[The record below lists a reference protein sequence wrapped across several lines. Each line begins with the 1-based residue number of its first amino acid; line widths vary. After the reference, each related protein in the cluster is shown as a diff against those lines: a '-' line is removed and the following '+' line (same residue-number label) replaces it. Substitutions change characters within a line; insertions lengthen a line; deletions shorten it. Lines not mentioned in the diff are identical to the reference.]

1 MKHFDLFL
9 LVAAYLVPLA
19 LGIQLLIDKRK
30 SVSRYIMAFTL
41 LTNSVINFFNYLYFV
56 EDYALYLPVHGIHA
70 AIEFLIFPS
79 IFIYIKSI
87 VSPRFELKKEWIHY
101 LPAIIM
107 LGLAHYIFYIYTGPK
122 DLMFFMENNREGFQF
137 VGFQFTVLKVSRYV
151 HLSLLGLQ
159 GVLYAISFLHKPEEY
174 ERKLRN
180 EFSNTEHLSLSW
192 INKYL
197 LTFAIIVVGGFLSYA
212 FIPLKGLHHHLVV
225 IVFFVFSAYVSR
237 LGILALRQKVVD
249 ASVDLDAFLPEVV
262 LQSEI
267 MPIKDE
273 KLIRKLNDYMSK
285 KQVFLEPDLSL
296 TALACTLGTNRT
308 YLSALINQQYG
319 MNFNAYINSLRAEF
333 ARNYMEEYP
342 ETRKE
347 ELCQKAGFGSV
358 STMNRAMGK

>member
-1 MKHFDLFL
+1 MKHLDLFL

-19 LGIQLLIDKRK
+19 LGIQLLMDKRK

-197 LTFAIIVVGGFLSYA
+197 LTFAVIVVGGFLSYA
-212 FIPLKGLHHHLVV
+212 FIPLKGFHHHLVI
-225 IVFFVFSAYVSR
+225 IVFFVFSMYVSR
-237 LGILALRQKVVD
+237 LGILALRQQVTEI
-249 ASVDLDAFLPEVV
+249 DLDELIPEVV
-262 LQSEI
+262 LRSEEAR
-267 MPIKDE
+267 IKDV
-273 KLIRKLNDYMSK
+273 KLVKKLTDCMAK
-285 KQVFLEPDLSL
+285 KQLYLQPDLSL

-319 MNFNAYINSLRAEF
+319 MNFNAYINNLRSEF
-333 ARNYMEEYP
+333 ALKYLEEHP
-342 ETRKE
+342 DIRKE
-347 ELCQKAGFGSV
+347 DLCLKAGFGSV

>member
-1 MKHFDLFL
+1 MPETTPNDTLSPAGQAL
-9 LVAAYLVPLA
+9 RRAYDGLRRLPELPGAYLHPWRRASIQKLA
-19 LGIQLLIDKRK
+19 ALK
-30 SVSRYIMAFTL
+30 
-41 LTNSVINFFNYLYFV
+41 NSHQG
-56 EDYALYLPVHGIHA
+56 ERC
-70 AIEFLIFPS
+70 FLVGNGPS
-79 IFIYIKSI
+79 
-87 VSPRFELKKEWIHY
+87 LKH
-101 LPAIIM
+101 
-107 LGLAHYIFYIYTGPK
+107 T
-122 DLMFFMENNREGFQF
+122 DL
-137 VGFQFTVLKVSRYV
+137 V
-151 HLSLLGLQ
+151 
-159 GVLYAISFLHKPEEY
+159 
-174 ERKLRN
+174 KLRN

-197 LTFAIIVVGGFLSYA
+197 LTFAVIVVGGFLSYA
-212 FIPLKGLHHHLVV
+212 FIPLKGFHHHLVI
-225 IVFFVFSAYVSR
+225 IVFFVFSMYVSR

-249 ASVDLDAFLPEVV
+249 ASIDIDAFLPEVV